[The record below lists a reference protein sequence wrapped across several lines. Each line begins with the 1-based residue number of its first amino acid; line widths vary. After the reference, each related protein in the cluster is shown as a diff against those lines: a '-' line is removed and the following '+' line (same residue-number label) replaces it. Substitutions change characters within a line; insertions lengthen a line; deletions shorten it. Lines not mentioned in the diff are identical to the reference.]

1 MSMQTPLVPS
11 TSTPER
17 SDDEIEIDLRKY
29 VLIVGAR
36 WRLLLTCTVIAALL
50 GGLIGLILP
59 SPYEATATVAIV
71 KTSTQ
76 LEFDPRFKTLTQD
89 EIANISADSR
99 RATLLGLVENGNIA
113 SRVIA
118 RMESQL
124 NDEERNPA
132 QLLDKVTAATSGRGD
147 LIMIKVRDQNPEK
160 AANIASTWAREYERY
175 VNELFA
181 GAPSEYGES
190 IANQYQRA
198 LDDFTQAQGA
208 LEQFIANSQI
218 DQLARTITET
228 RQLLDALQIGKQTA
242 LTLVISEQLKVNSE
256 IIAAYLGAQSA
267 NRLIA
272 FEKEQEGRRELIR
285 AYLDAQNNAQVR
297 VFSEQVRT
305 DLRALQDLYA
315 AQVRVRRLIG
325 DAKAMRDQVKAGGDA
340 AAQSNSLALSLLKSQ
355 AFGLTVPI
363 SANLQIQIDS
373 QTAPATAV
381 EQTADLDALIAAL
394 EQRDAALSKEIDALS
409 NRLLTG
415 AGYRLDTAQ
424 IEQSQIAEAISNTY
438 ALLFDV
444 GVIGRLSESVPVT
457 NPLTAAAQER
467 AGEILRFRSE
477 ALSIGSLVENGGD
490 EVIQRLQ
497 QRLQTAQAQLE
508 KEQATFDQLRRE
520 RDLKRDT
527 VETLARKQAEV
538 TLATAV
544 TGSEVR
550 LASPAIPPERR
561 TTGLL
566 PKVAIAALS
575 GFIIGLIAAFIIHAF
590 FEDAVARIPDRG
602 AFNRAARWVLLPQ
615 PM

>member
-1 MSMQTPLVPS
+1 MPMQTPLAPS
-11 TSTPER
+11 TPIPER

-29 VLIVGAR
+29 VLIVSAR
-36 WRLLLTCTVIAALL
+36 WRLLLTCVVIAALL
-50 GGLIGLILP
+50 GGLIGLVLP

-89 EIANISADSR
+89 EIATISADSR

-124 NDEERNPA
+124 NAEERNPA
-132 QLLDKVTAATSGRGD
+132 QLLDKVSAATSGRGD
-147 LIMIKVRDQNPEK
+147 LILIKARDQNPEK
-160 AANIASTWAREYERY
+160 AADIASTWAREYERY
-175 VNELFA
+175 VNELYA

-190 IANQYQRA
+190 VANQYQRA
-198 LDDFTQAQGA
+198 LQDFTQAQDA

-218 DQLARTITET
+218 DQLARMITET
-228 RQLLDALQIGKQTA
+228 RQLLDALQLGKQTA

-297 VFSEQVRT
+297 VFSEQVRA

-363 SANLQIQIDS
+363 SANLQIQIDGQAS
-373 QTAPATAV
+373 PSTAA
-381 EQTADLDALIAAL
+381 EQAADLDALITAL
-394 EQRDAALSKEIDALS
+394 EQRDAALTEEINALS

-424 IEQSQIAEAISNTY
+424 IEQSQIAEAISSTY

-444 GVIGRLSESVPVT
+444 GVVGRLSESVPVT
-457 NPLTAAAQER
+457 NPLTKAAQDR

-490 EVIQRLQ
+490 EVIQQLQ
-497 QRLQTAQAQLE
+497 QRLRAAQAQLE

-538 TLATAV
+538 ALATAV

-561 TTGLL
+561 TMGLL

-575 GFIIGLIAAFIIHAF
+575 GLIIGLIAAFVLHAF
-590 FEDAVARIPDRG
+590 FEDTVARIPNRG

-615 PM
+615 PG

>member
-1 MSMQTPLVPS
+1 MQTPLVPS

-29 VLIVGAR
+29 ALIVGAR
-36 WRLLLTCTVIAALL
+36 WRLLLTCTIIAALL
-50 GGLIGLILP
+50 GGLIGLVLP

-99 RATLLGLVENGNIA
+99 RATLLGLVTNGNIA

-124 NDEERNPA
+124 SAEERNPA

-147 LIMIKVRDQNPEK
+147 LIMIKVRDQNPQK

-190 IANQYQRA
+190 VANQYQRA
-198 LDDFTQAQGA
+198 FEDFTQAQGT

-228 RQLLDALQIGKQTA
+228 RQLLDALQLGKQTA

-297 VFSEQVRT
+297 VFSEQVRA

-325 DAKAMRDQVKAGGDA
+325 DAKAMRDQVKIGGDS

-363 SANLQIQIDS
+363 SANLQIQIDG
-373 QTAPATAV
+373 QTAPSTAA
-381 EQTADLDALIAAL
+381 EQTADLDALITAL
-394 EQRDAALSKEIDALS
+394 EQRDAALTKEIDALS
-409 NRLLTG
+409 KRLLTG
-415 AGYRLDTAQ
+415 ADYRLDTAQ
-424 IEQSQIAEAISNTY
+424 IEGSQIAAVISNTY

-444 GVIGRLSESVPVT
+444 GAIGRLSESVPVT
-457 NPLTAAAQER
+457 NPLTIAAQAR

-477 ALSIGSLVENGGD
+477 ALSIQSLIENGGD
-490 EVIQRLQ
+490 EVIEQLQRRLQ
-497 QRLQTAQAQLE
+497 GAQAQLE

-561 TTGLL
+561 TAGLL
-566 PKVAIAALS
+566 PKVAIAALA
-575 GFIIGLIAAFIIHAF
+575 GLIIGLVAVFVIHAF
-590 FEDAVARIPDRG
+590 FEDAVARIPNRG
-602 AFNRAARWVLLPQ
+602 AFNRVARWVLLPQ
-615 PM
+615 LP

>member
-1 MSMQTPLVPS
+1 MQTPLVPS

-363 SANLQIQIDS
+363 SANLQIQIDG

-394 EQRDAALSKEIDALS
+394 EQRDAALTKEIDALS

-575 GFIIGLIAAFIIHAF
+575 GFIIGLIAAFVIHAF

>member
-1 MSMQTPLVPS
+1 MQTPLVPS

>member
-1 MSMQTPLVPS
+1 MQTPLVPS

-36 WRLLLTCTVIAALL
+36 WRLLLTCTVIATLL

-198 LDDFTQAQGA
+198 LDDFTQTQGA

-228 RQLLDALQIGKQTA
+228 RQLLDALQLGKQTA

-297 VFSEQVRT
+297 VFSEQVRA

-363 SANLQIQIDS
+363 SANLQIQIDG

-394 EQRDAALSKEIDALS
+394 EQRDAALTKEIDALS

-424 IEQSQIAEAISNTY
+424 VEQSQIAEAISKTY

-477 ALSIGSLVENGGD
+477 ALSIGSLIENGGD
-490 EVIQRLQ
+490 EVIQQLQ

-538 TLATAV
+538 ALATAV

-561 TTGLL
+561 TMGLL

-575 GFIIGLIAAFIIHAF
+575 GFITGLIAAFIIHAF